1 MPASSSPDFQ
11 GRFLPNA
18 AWRSRD
24 VSNRMYVQD
33 LLRETLGEEAL
44 EALSAE
50 GRYRRDVY

>member
-1 MPASSSPDFQ
+1 
-11 GRFLPNA
+11 
-18 AWRSRD
+18 
-24 VSNRMYVQD
+24 MYVQD